1 MEQHEKDKITAHRPT
16 LESNERI
23 LANLREVRLLKKLKI
38 ATECLIQY
46 EIQQG
51 PTSMAAEA
59 LNKILRE
66 E

>member
-1 MEQHEKDKITAHRPT
+1 MEQTEKDKITAHRPT
-16 LESNERI
+16 LESNEKI
-23 LANLREVRLLKKLKI
+23 LSGLREVRLLKKLKI
-38 ATECLIQY
+38 ATECLLQY

-51 PTSMAAEA
+51 KTSMAAEA